1 MRAKFWL
8 YFKRWSLI
16 PTIGVKTRRDS
27 IVIEWLCVSLWL
39 DDTLYSRRWSSK
51 HISVDLSHTPTH
63 ISLPSLRIDFREK
76 SVDLSILGFRLSV
89 CFYFGEDTDLPF

>member
-1 MRAKFWL
+1 MRYELQWNW
-8 YFKRWSLI
+8 KRWSLI
-16 PTIGVKTRRDS
+16 PTIGVKTRRDC

-51 HISVDLSHTPTH
+51 HISVGFSHIPTH

-76 SVDLSILGFRLSV
+76 SIDFSILGFHLSV
-89 CFYFGEDTDLPF
+89 YFYFGEDADLPF

>member
-1 MRAKFWL
+1 MKSELQWHW
-8 YFKRWSLI
+8 KRWSLI
-16 PTIGVKTRRDS
+16 PTIGVRTRRDC

-51 HISVDLSHTPTH
+51 HISVGFSHTPTH

-76 SVDLSILGFRLSV
+76 SVDFSILGFRLSV
-89 CFYFGEDTDLPF
+89 YFYFGEDTDLPF

>member
-8 YFKRWSLI
+8 DLKRWSLI
-16 PTIGVKTRRDS
+16 PTIGVRTRRDC

-51 HISVDLSHTPTH
+51 HISVGFSHIPTH
-63 ISLPSLRIDFREK
+63 ISLPSLRIDFRAK
-76 SVDLSILGFRLSV
+76 RVDLFILGFHLSV
-89 CFYFGEDTDLPF
+89 SIYFGEEEDLPF